1 MLDEEAANKWRSLV
15 TERKQEVEQLVGTLT
30 RIDSVD
36 FAPFYSMKKGDGTV
50 ADEITK
56 LCQRAVPD
64 IYWYYYFLA
73 LLRAWDK
80 EKVHPSMAALRAAI
94 VSDEA
99 YI

>member
-1 MLDEEAANKWRSLV
+1 LCRAAEIAWRALGK
-15 TERKQEVEQLVGTLT
+15 ERKQEIEQLVATVT

-36 FAPFYSMKKGDGTV
+36 FAPFFSMRKGDGTV

-64 IYWYYYFLA
+64 IYWYYYFLE
-73 LLRAWDK
+73 LLQTWEA
-80 EKVHPSMAALRAAI
+80 ETLHPSAASLRAAI
-94 VSDEA
+94 VRDEV

>member
-1 MLDEEAANKWRSLV
+1 MLDEEAADKWRLLV
-15 TERKQEVEQLVGTLT
+15 RQRKQEIEQLVATLT

-36 FAPFYSMKKGDGTV
+36 FAPFFAMKKDDGTV

-73 LLRAWDK
+73 LLRTWDA
-80 EKVHPSMAALRAAI
+80 EAVHPSAASLRAAI
-94 VSDEA
+94 VHDEA

>member
-1 MLDEEAANKWRSLV
+1 M
-15 TERKQEVEQLVGTLT
+15 ERKQEIERLVATLT

-36 FAPFYSMKKGDGTV
+36 FAPFFSMKKGDGTV
-50 ADEITK
+50 ADEITR

-73 LLRAWDK
+73 LLRAW
-80 EKVHPSMAALRAAI
+80 EAEAVHPSKTSLRAEI
-94 VSDEA
+94 VRDEA

>member
-1 MLDEEAANKWRSLV
+1 VK
-15 TERKQEVEQLVGTLT
+15 ERKPAAEQLVATLT

-36 FAPFYSMKKGDGTV
+36 FAPFFSMKKGEGTV
-50 ADEITK
+50 ADEITR

-73 LLRAWDK
+73 LLRAWDA
-80 EKVHPSMAALRAAI
+80 EAVHPSKASLRAEI
-94 VSDEA
+94 VRDEA